1 MRSKLS
7 RYVRSAVP
15 QTEVQERGDDET
27 LRPRVPPSCPSGWH
41 IGPPDYVGVG
51 TQKAGTTW
59 WNQAISSHPQIHSPR
74 KELHFFEYYWNDQFN
89 DVHIEQ
95 YHQFFPRPVGKV
107 SGEWTPRYMLD
118 LSTPHRL
125 KMSAPDARILVLLR
139 DPIARLRS
147 GLRHMASHHPGR
159 LHPRLVN
166 DAIAFG
172 RYGEQL
178 DRLSRQFSSS
188 RILILQFERC
198 VQDPEMELART
209 FDFIGVD
216 RGFVPDSL
224 HNPVNE
230 GQGPKLSIPS
240 DFIEYAREL
249 YRADAKLLSRWPEI
263 DLELWPEMKP

>member
-1 MRSKLS
+1 MRPKLS
-7 RYVRSAVP
+7 RYVRSAETTAEP
-15 QTEVQERGDDET
+15 QEGGDDAA
-27 LRPRVPPSCPSGWH
+27 LRPRVPPPCPPGCH
-41 IGPPDYVGVG
+41 IAPPDYVGVG

-59 WNQAISSHPQIHSPR
+59 WNRAISSHPQIHSPR
-74 KELHFFEYYWNDQFN
+74 KELHFFEYFWNDQFT
-89 DVHIEQ
+89 EGQ
-95 YHQFFPRPVGKV
+95 QELYHQFFPRPLGKL

-118 LSTPHRL
+118 LSTPRRL

-147 GLRHMASHHPGR
+147 GLRHMAFHHPGR

-188 RILILQFERC
+188 QILILQFERC
-198 VQDPEMELART
+198 VQDPEGELART
-209 FDFIGVD
+209 FEFIGVD
-216 RGFVPDSL
+216 SSFVPESL

-230 GQGPKLSIPS
+230 GHGPQLAIPS

-249 YRADAKLLSRWPEI
+249 YLADAQLLSKWSEI
-263 DLELWPEMKP
+263 DLELWPAMKP